1 MAKKKQEPKV
11 EARTDALRH
20 NPFAELARGLEQ
32 PPAEATVAKQTE
44 AQAPEPVEAARTTPR
59 LTAKLVVR
67 RETKGRGGKTVTRI
81 GGLPPEHLE
90 DLAARMKKALG
101 CGAVVE
107 GADVLL
113 LGSLVPRA
121 AAWLRAEGATRVVE
135 GN

>member
-1 MAKKKQEPKV
+1 VAKKKQEPKV
-11 EARTDALRH
+11 EARTEALRH
-20 NPFAELARGLEQ
+20 NPFAALARGVEQ
-32 PPAEATVAKQTE
+32 PPAEAVEAKATE
-44 AQAPEPVEAARTTPR
+44 APPEPVEAARAVPR

-81 GGLPPEHLE
+81 SGLPPEHLE

-107 GADVLL
+107 GAELLL